1 MISTLEKQLQEAK
14 ESLSKHQSTNGE
26 QMDNLQAKFTSE
38 RKESSIKIE
47 RLSQELAAKD
57 RTLTTVENQRETLSE
72 KLKQKEEQLAT
83 LKNDIFSEKSHL
95 GSKLENVSADKQTA
109 LDELQK
115 IRMEAERDKALRVQQ
130 IEF

>member
-72 KLKQKEEQLAT
+72 KLKQKEEQLA
-83 LKNDIFSEKSHL
+83 
-95 GSKLENVSADKQTA
+95 
-109 LDELQK
+109 
-115 IRMEAERDKALRVQQ
+115 
-130 IEF
+130 